1 MVQTKDASGIEA
13 FARNICKENGV
24 DFDTEF

>member
-1 MVQTKDASGIEA
+1 MVQTKDTSGIEA
-13 FARNICKENGV
+13 FAQNICKENGV